1 MAIAIGSRVA
11 LKVTG
16 SNLVLG
22 QVTAQPPVFGVSET
36 AGGGPYI
43 IDWENGK
50 QTSSVPLGVLDEL
63 FAANSTTLDLVGKV
77 VVLTDASSSYNAVVV
92 DAYNRNATHECV
104 LVKTLQN
111 GTYYELDAT
120 TVELVTGL

>member
-1 MAIAIGSRVA
+1 MAIAIASRVA

-36 AGGGPYI
+36 AGGGPYV

-50 QTSSVPLGVLDEL
+50 QSTVPLGVLDEL
-63 FAANSTTLDLVGKV
+63 FAADVTTLGLMGKV
-77 VVLTDASSSYNAVVV
+77 VVVTDASSSYNAVVV
-92 DAYNRNATHECV
+92 DAYNRNATKECV

>member
-1 MAIAIGSRVA
+1 MAIGIGSRVA

-16 SNLVLG
+16 NNLVLG

-36 AGGGPYI
+36 AGGGPYV
-43 IDWENGK
+43 IDWENG
-50 QTSSVPLGVLDEL
+50 QQATVPLGVLDEL
-63 FAANSTTLDLVGKV
+63 FAANTTTLGLMGKV
-77 VVLTDASSSYNAVVV
+77 VVVTDASSSYNAIVV
-92 DAYNRNATHECV
+92 DAYNRNNTKECV

-120 TVELVTGL
+120 TVEVVTGL